1 MKEKDLSCF
10 GRVFAASSVLGR
22 LLASRTL
29 AVILFQIFVH
39 PLVCK
44 CVMFWSH
51 RICLPFFFLLL
62 SCIFPIDVSFQIVS
76 LAFIM
81 RAALYYIALISAM

>member
-1 MKEKDLSCF
+1 MTEKDLSCF
-10 GRVFAASSVLGR
+10 GRVFTSFSVLGR

-29 AVILFQIFVH
+29 AVIVFQIFVH

-44 CVMFWSH
+44 CAMFRSH

-62 SCIFPIDVSFQIVS
+62 YCIFAIDVSFQIVS
-76 LAFIM
+76 LVFVCVLLCII
-81 RAALYYIALISAM
+81 LL